1 MYLGKL
7 TQNGPL
13 RHILIKL
20 IDFKNKE
27 NNYSESPDKNIKKV
41 IKERI

>member
-7 TQNGPL
+7 IQNGL
-13 RHILIKL
+13 FRYILIKL

-27 NNYSESPDKNIKKV
+27 NNFLEFFDKNIKKV